1 MFEKEELIKTLQDI
15 CENYSDIIGMVILF
29 GSYSRN
35 EATDSSD
42 IDLYVEPRDT
52 QDCLYSKITSP
63 PLPARDIRTA
73 MHKKN
78 GAKNVL
84 LFLAPNYRSFRYLL
98 LQKVGKM
105 VLQTE
110 HGVQVETLMT
120 LVLVRE

>member
-1 MFEKEELIKTLQDI
+1 MPD
-15 CENYSDIIGMVILF
+15 G
-29 GSYSRN
+29 
-35 EATDSSD
+35 
-42 IDLYVEPRDT
+42 
-52 QDCLYSKITSP
+52 LYSKITSSP
-63 PLPARDIRTA
+63 SPARDVRTA

-110 HGVQVETLMT
+110 HGVQVEAFVALI
-120 LVLVRE
+120 LVGE